1 MLRSA
6 LTVFA
11 LAGALVFAAGV
22 GQASAAQPCWRAV
35 INDWYDNGLIDAQY
49 QVHCY
54 REALQ
59 HAPGDLRMYSDLP
72 EKVGRA
78 LQTALRSQS
87 SRSTASRHVQSVVG
101 SPSKHGPIARVLSEL
116 GPKRAD
122 SLPVPLL
129 ILAAFALL
137 LIGAGAAGM
146 VTRKLASRR
155 VRPGPPD

>member
-6 LTVFA
+6 LIVA
-11 LAGALVFAAGV
+11 VLAVTLTFVAGV
-22 GQASAAQPCWRAV
+22 GQASAAQPCWRTV
-35 INDWYDNGLIDAQY
+35 MNDWYDNGRVDAQY

-59 HAPGDLRMYSDLP
+59 KAPGDLKIYSDLP

-78 LQTALRSQS
+78 LQAALLGKSNRSTVGHVP
-87 SRSTASRHVQSVVG
+87 SRSA
-101 SPSKHGPIARVLSEL
+101 HGPIGRVLSEL
-116 GPKRAD
+116 GPSRAD

-129 ILAAFALL
+129 VLAALALL

-146 VTRKLASRR
+146 VTRKLAARR
-155 VRPGPPD
+155 VRPGPPG

>member
-6 LTVFA
+6 LTVSA
-11 LAGALVFAAGV
+11 LAGALVLAVGAGP
-22 GQASAAQPCWRAV
+22 ASAAQPCWRAV
-35 INDWYDNGLIDAQY
+35 VNDWYDNDRIDAQY

-54 REALQ
+54 RETLQ
-59 HAPGDLRMYSDLP
+59 HLTSELKIYSDLP

-78 LQTALRSQS
+78 LQAAITNQARPAPPRQLSGHRIRS
-87 SRSTASRHVQSVVG
+87 
-101 SPSKHGPIARVLSEL
+101 PIGRVLDEL

-129 ILAAFALL
+129 VLAGLAML
-137 LIGAGAAGM
+137 LIAAGAVGM
-146 VTRKLASRR
+146 VTRRLHARR